1 MKKFIFLF
9 ITLFSVTVSAQQV
22 PISEYVE
29 VVELPN
35 MAKKQ
40 IFDSSKIWIAK
51 SFKSANSVIQYEDA
65 ATGTIIGKGNMQ
77 FPCQGTWSCMAR
89 KDDLLVFTIKVDT
102 KDNKAR
108 ISFNDMSLKIN
119 TKGTTKF
126 VAAGQEFQTVPEKD
140 NEVIQAGLKSV
151 VQDFKNGIQTE
162 SSNKDW

>member
-1 MKKFIFLF
+1 MKKVIFLF
-9 ITLFSVTVSAQQV
+9 IALFSVTVSAQQV

-77 FPCQGTWSCMAR
+77 FPCQGAWSCMAR

-151 VQDFKNGIQTE
+151 VKDFKNGIQTE